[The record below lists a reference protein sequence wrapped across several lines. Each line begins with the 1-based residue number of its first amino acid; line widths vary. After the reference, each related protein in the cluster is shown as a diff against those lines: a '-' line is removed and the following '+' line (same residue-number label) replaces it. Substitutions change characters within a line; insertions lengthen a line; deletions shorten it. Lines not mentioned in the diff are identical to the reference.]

1 MVNDLGFI
9 ETGYC
14 PIVNKKIQDKVDF
27 LDAFEEADCYIAQ
40 ADAVDPK
47 TGKLKDD
54 KVLVRHQGN
63 YVYVDADKVNYVDLS
78 PKQLVSVS
86 SALIPF
92 LEHDDAVRALM
103 GANMQRQAVPIIQP
117 QAPLVGTGMEEF
129 IVKASGSI
137 INCTTCWYC

>member
-1 MVNDLGFI
+1 M
-9 ETGYC
+9 Y
-14 PIVNKKIQDKVDF
+14 
-27 LDAFEEADCYIAQ
+27 
-40 ADAVDPK
+40 
-47 TGKLKDD
+47 
-54 KVLVRHQGN
+54 
-63 YVYVDADKVNYVDLS
+63 YVDAEKVNYVDLS

-117 QAPLVGTGMEEF
+117 QAPRVATGMEEF

-137 INCTTCWYC
+137 IIARRSGTVEYVSAEKIIVQS

>member
-1 MVNDLGFI
+1 MNLVLLKLD
-9 ETGYC
+9 
-14 PIVNKKIQDKVDF
+14 IVLIANKKIQDKVDF
-27 LDAFEEADCYIAQ
+27 LDAFDEADCYIAQ

-54 KVLVRHQGN
+54 KVFVRHQGN
-63 YVYVDADKVNYVDLS
+63 YVFVDADMVNYVDLS

-103 GANMQRQAVPIIQP
+103 GANMQRQAVPIIKP
-117 QAPLVGTGMEEF
+117 QIPRCCNRYGRALLLKHRDLF
-129 IVKASGSI
+129 
-137 INCTTCWYC
+137 